1 MPEEPKQ
8 DAKIRKS
15 VSFMVTIS
23 ESIPQL
29 LMSCLVLRS
38 YGMSVAFVTQIFQIL
53 SIVTSSISP
62 CFAFALVSLP
72 LLPMEAFEKCFYFSR
87 DKEEM
92 V

>member
-1 MPEEPKQ
+1 MPKEPED

-38 YGMSVAFVTQIFQIL
+38 YGMSVAFVTKVFQIL
-53 SIVTSSISP
+53 SIVTSSIGP
-62 CFAFALVSLP
+62 CFAFALVS
-72 LLPMEAFEKCFYFSR
+72 FYYCLNELTFSSNSR
-87 DKEEM
+87 FIELESF
-92 V
+92 

>member
-1 MPEEPKQ
+1 MPKEPED

-38 YGMSVAFVTQIFQIL
+38 YGMSVAFVTQVFQIL

-72 LLPMEAFEKCFYFSR
+72 LSPMEAFEKCFYFSR
-87 DKEEM
+87 DKEQM